1 MHFLPYGCCPAL
13 VNDEIFDHIN
23 NRMTVI
29 RQQNLQA
36 RNPPVVIV
44 AHQIQPPVVQSQIET
59 HSEEPTSH
67 ITSYDDEEEKEDS
80 IGEANRAPTQ

>member
-13 VNDEIFDHIN
+13 VSDEIFDHIN

-44 AHQIQPPVVQSQIET
+44 APQIQPAVIPSQTESASIE
-59 HSEEPTSH
+59 STSH
-67 ITSYDDEEEKEDS
+67 ISDYDNEEVKSADIADAEK
-80 IGEANRAPTQ
+80 